1 MTTKIYAVAN
11 QKGGVGKSTTCY
23 CLATALAENGK
34 RVLMV
39 DLDPQA
45 GLTTSLGLDPDSFSL
60 TSYDLLIKPD
70 QVDVVSL
77 IVKTQIQGVDLI
89 PSNLDLAGS
98 EAELIGEIGW
108 DRTLKESLKLIS
120 KDYNYILTDCPPSL
134 GVLTTNALMASERV
148 VVPVQAEY
156 LAMRGLKQLQ
166 RIIQKVQKKGNPDLQ
181 IKILRT
187 MHDARTTHSTEVV
200 EELKKVFGGQV
211 YEAII
216 KRTIKFADSSLAGQP
231 ILIYAKDSEAA
242 LAYRNLA
249 KEVLEDDHQKTNN

>member
-1 MTTKIYAVAN
+1 MTTKIYAIAN

-23 CLATALAENGK
+23 CLATALAENAK

-60 TSYDLLIKPD
+60 TSYDLLIRPD
-70 QVDVVSL
+70 EVDLGSL
-77 IVKTQIQGVDLI
+77 IIKTQIPGLDLI

-108 DRTLKESLKLIS
+108 DRTLKEALKVIS
-120 KDYNYILTDCPPSL
+120 KDYNYILADCPPSL
-134 GVLTTNALMASERV
+134 GVLTTNALMAAERV

-156 LAMRGLKQLQ
+156 LAMRGFKQLQ
-166 RIIQKVQKKGNPDLQ
+166 RIIQKVQKKGNPSLQ
-181 IKILRT
+181 VKILRT
-187 MHDARTTHSTEVV
+187 MHDARTIHSTEVV

-231 ILIYAKDSEAA
+231 ILIYAKDSEGA

-249 KEVLEDDHQKTNN
+249 KEVLEDDHKKTNN